1 MRQVRRW
8 ALGGL
13 TTAAAGVFM
22 AAAAWACVSGPVVNL
37 STINA
42 KAGQEVGI
50 TGTGF
55 QATNAAQIR
64 WNALDGPVLTTV
76 PAPITGGNMD
86 AKFTV
91 PEGTKAGSYGVI
103 VTQTKAD
110 GSMSLSPIRA
120 VTSVTGDAG
129 TTPVLGAPGAST
141 DQTVRAES
149 LARSDDSISTG
160 TLALVALGVGG
171 VGMFLAGMAALF
183 AGRKSTAPEAA
194 KARS

>member
-1 MRQVRRW
+1 MKSVRRW
-8 ALGGL
+8 ALASVGS
-13 TTAAAGVFM
+13 AAAGVVM
-22 AAAAWACVSGPVVNL
+22 AAAAFACVSGPVVNL

-55 QATNAAQIR
+55 QAANAAQIK
-64 WNALDGPVLTTV
+64 WNALDGPVLANV
-76 PAPITGGNMD
+76 AAPITGGNLD

-91 PEGTKAGSYGVI
+91 PEGTKAGSYVVI
-103 VTQTKAD
+103 ITQTKAD

-120 VTSVTGDAG
+120 VMNVTGDAG
-129 TTPVLGAPGAST
+129 TNPVVGATTGQDTA
-141 DQTVRAES
+141 VRADS

-183 AGRKSTAPEAA
+183 AGRKSSAPEAA